1 MKNIKATFKIYESG
15 YDKQSSKIQDKESL
29 KYFLKNILSA
39 NVNLNVLI
47 GSGSSLPAIPTMKT
61 TFIDLKHQS
70 KDLSHLIEKYK
81 NSSSGDKDP
90 NAENIELFLS
100 WIGSRI
106 NGMSKDELADNEKEV
121 KSFVIEGLIKSI
133 LMGSVCSQDNEI
145 SSTQNNYEL
154 FIKNLAFLK
163 QLSDD
168 ENDTIN
174 LFTPNYDLFIENS
187 LDSLGY
193 AYSDGFKNSVRQ
205 IFDTTEYNRRPVDV
219 TKRFKDRW
227 SVVRPFF
234 RVYKLHGSLDWNRT
248 SEGSV
253 IKQHALNSRTSEEL
267 KNAVIAPTSSKYADS
282 QGSPFS
288 DLFREFSIEL
298 TKSNSVLV
306 INGYGYGDGHINDFI
321 LQALGRPDF
330 KLVAFLN
337 EEEPNAKKF
346 MERVGSSAGATF
358 ITNSEDFNQVHYFST
373 LVELL
378 KYDDPFDEVEIN
390 EK

>member
-1 MKNIKATFKIYESG
+1 
-15 YDKQSSKIQDKESL
+15 
-29 KYFLKNILSA
+29 
-39 NVNLNVLI
+39 
-47 GSGSSLPAIPTMKT
+47 
-61 TFIDLKHQS
+61 
-70 KDLSHLIEKYK
+70 
-81 NSSSGDKDP
+81 
-90 NAENIELFLS
+90 
-100 WIGSRI
+100 
-106 NGMSKDELADNEKEV
+106 MSIDELILNEKEV
-121 KSFVIEGLIKSI
+121 KSFVIEGLIESI
-133 LMGSVCSQDNEI
+133 LRGSIFSQRQDEI
-145 SSTQNNYEL
+145 VSTQNNYEL
-154 FIKNLAFLK
+154 LIKNLAFLK

-193 AYSDGFKNSVRQ
+193 AYSDGFKNSVHQ

-253 IKQHALNSRTSEEL
+253 IKQHSLNSRSSEEL
-267 KNAVIAPTSSKYADS
+267 KDAVIAPTSSKYADS

-298 TKSNSVLV
+298 TKSNSVLLV
-306 INGYGYGDGHINDFI
+306 NGYGYGDEHINDFI

-330 KLVAFLN
+330 KLIAFLN

-346 MERVGSSAGATF
+346 MKRVGSSAGATF
-358 ITNSEDFNQVHYFST
+358 VTNSEEFNTVHYFST
-373 LVELL
+373 LVDLL
-378 KYDDPFDEVEIN
+378 KYNDPFEEVDIN
-390 EK
+390 AN